1 LKIMNIALVETGL
14 HWEDIGKNLAGFG
27 KLISDTSSSFELF
40 ILPEMF
46 STGFTM
52 SPEKFGREDLDVVPE
67 WMKKLAGDTNSA
79 IAGSSVALDENGYYN
94 RFYLARPSGQIDHY
108 DKHHLFRMSEEPK
121 HYQAGE
127 NRKIFGLAGWRLCPQ
142 VCYDLRFPVWSRN
155 CEDYDLL
162 IYVANWPAVRQDA
175 WNTLLKAR
183 AIENQCYVAGVNR
196 TGSGPRMAYNG
207 GSVVFSPKGEVIS
220 HPYQDHSSILTAS
233 PDIHSLQAFREK
245 FPAWMDRDPFIL
257 K

>member
-1 LKIMNIALVETGL
+1 
-14 HWEDIGKNLAGFG
+14 
-27 KLISDTSSSFELF
+27 SSAFEMF

-52 SPEKFGREDLDVVPE
+52 SPEKFSREDLDVVPD
-67 WMKKLAGDTNSA
+67 WMKKLATETNSA

-94 RFYLARPSGQIDHY
+94 RFYLAHPSGKIDHY
-108 DKHHLFRMSEEPK
+108 DKHHLFRMGEEQN
-121 HYQAGE
+121 HYQAGDK
-127 NRKIFGLAGWRLCPQ
+127 RKIFEFGDWRICPQ

-175 WNTLLKAR
+175 WDALLKAR

-196 TGSGPRMAYNG
+196 IGSDPRLEYNG
-207 GSVVFSPKGEVIS
+207 GSVVYSPKGEVIS

-233 PDIHSLQAFREK
+233 PDIHSLQVFREK